1 MKQLFRCDYCDYTGT
16 AEEVATHEET
26 CIHNYNKKSCW
37 TCKHACKHQL
47 VNFKCQA
54 GQEIP
59 EGKYIENCNRYE
71 NDGKDYTKQSAAK
84 SLFGRTGFGGLF

>member
-16 AEEVATHEET
+16 AEEVAVHEET

-59 EGKYIENCNRYE
+59 EGKYIENCNKHE
-71 NDGKDYTKQSAAK
+71 WDNKEATVDPKWKGI
-84 SLFGRTGFGGLF
+84 FGGLF